1 MQNANNRAITKT
13 NKPLV
18 PLVERNDYVMA
29 SDSILGR
36 PNSKTIQTASRL
48 QPSNDSNL
56 EFSRYLTNSIV
67 HGRID
72 EARPRPMQSFGFQGS
87 KQPQQTQAAN
97 TSSSRQVDID
107 TYVREQRKLIH
118 QVSHRKDSGDW
129 EQDDSGSNR
138 HVEIREFR
146 REQREPRERRRDLD
160 GSSLEFKD
168 ILKLQSMQKSKRH
181 LQALLSGLD
190 RSGVA
195 YRTADVQNGTV
206 SQFDVAPGRSPH
218 TSPREFRTLDSNT
231 ERYSRPLE
239 SLANRSI
246 LASRRMHPPA
256 EFLTDKK
263 PKETGYVFEENSVHS
278 RQGPHVPKGIV
289 DRRVDRFARKS
300 HNKSM
305 DAMKLLGS
313 EGHSSPTAHKELIFV
328 GDDKASASS
337 LAQLFK
343 KKMKAKDKA
352 PDRRINIRD
361 DQTSFR
367 HDMMTPEASATITEP
382 KEYCRNKSSDLSKMD
397 LRKKMLAYGKK
408 IEKPKLKKSEEQ
420 IAFLNGGLHSVS
432 SAQTLKKGDMNERK
446 NSPKPDVLERLARG
460 IKPKVDKA
468 EIHQIT
474 RRQLEK
480 FEKLKQQGSVA
491 SPTKTDQKKAELLER
506 KSKVKQLD
514 RVGSGTHCR
523 GYVASFLGIST
534 RRQINFLQGT
544 TLILI
549 TLLKAMQ
556 ENEEGGRFQRKE
568 ARQVIEAKSSQKEE
582 IYTTLMNKIRAKLV
596 NPDLIPQKEVR
607 MPSGPTSEKK
617 IGLGLVDG
625 TLRSI
630 NKGLLSRLSQKR
642 GKQGDSSEGSLA
654 QANLSRSKLDPKTIQ
669 VTKPPRAHG
678 LEKDIRDLDALRT
691 YQKKEIIGS
700 GMLRAPM
707 GILEKLKQS
716 PARKRTQLPEA
727 VPQPE
732 AKSEL
737 PPKQKP
743 ETPGDRIRQGIESLK
758 ARVAQMPSQ
767 QQPPKVSE
775 EESQPSKGIN
785 INLYKRKVEKRHT
798 DRDKEASLKVLQ
810 ARRGDSDS
818 VGRRNLTQ
826 TFTEKLRASRIAD
839 SGADY

>member
-18 PLVERNDYVMA
+18 PLVERNDYVMG

-36 PNSKTIQTASRL
+36 TNSKTFQTAPR
-48 QPSNDSNL
+48 PDAPTESNL
-56 EFSRYLTNSIV
+56 EFSRYLTNSV
-67 HGRID
+67 VQGRID
-72 EARPRPMQSFGFQGS
+72 EVRPRPVQSFAFNGAHQVQQNAGS
-87 KQPQQTQAAN
+87 AG
-97 TSSSRQVDID
+97 SSTRQVDID
-107 TYVREQRKLIH
+107 TYVREQRRLIH
-118 QVSHRKDSGDW
+118 QVSHRKDSGEW
-129 EQDDSGSNR
+129 EQEDSHTSG

-146 REQREPRERRRDLD
+146 REAREPRDRRRDHD
-160 GSSLEFKD
+160 GSSVEFKD

-190 RSGVA
+190 RSGTA
-195 YRTADVQNGTV
+195 YRTVEPPNAGV
-206 SQFDVAPGRSPH
+206 SQFDIGSGRSPN
-218 TSPREFRTLDSNT
+218 TSPREFRTLDNGT

-239 SLANRSI
+239 SLANRSAM
-246 LASRRMHPPA
+246 ASRRMHAPSD
-256 EFLTDKK
+256 FLNEKK
-263 PKETGYVFEENSVHS
+263 PKESGYVFEENSAHS
-278 RQGPHVPKGIV
+278 RQGPQVPRGVV
-289 DRRVDRFARKS
+289 DRRIDRFARKS

-313 EGHSSPTAHKELIFV
+313 EGQSSPSAHKELIFV
-328 GDDKASASS
+328 GDDKASANS

-343 KKMKAKDKA
+343 KKMKAKDKGT
-352 PDRRINIRD
+352 DRRTNFRD
-361 DQTSFR
+361 DQASFR

-420 IAFLNGGLHSVS
+420 IPFLNGGLHSVS

-480 FEKLKQQGSVA
+480 FEKLKQQGSLA

-514 RVGSGTHCR
+514 RVGSGIDGR
-523 GYVASFLGIST
+523 GCEASFSGIST
-534 RRQINFLQGT
+534 RRQINLLQGT

-556 ENEEGGRFQRKE
+556 EDGDGGRFQRKG
-568 ARQVIEAKSSQKEE
+568 APQVTETKSSQKEE

-596 NPDLIPQKEVR
+596 NPEPIPQKEAR
-607 MPSGPTSEKK
+607 KPNGQGSEKK

-642 GKQGDSSEGSLA
+642 GKNTDSSEGSLA
-654 QANLSRSKLDPKTIQ
+654 QANLSRSKVDPKQIQ
-669 VTKPPRAHG
+669 VTKPQRLHG
-678 LEKDIRDLDALRT
+678 LEKDIQDLEALRT
-691 YQKKEIIGS
+691 YQKKEITGS
-700 GMLRAPM
+700 GLLRPPM
-707 GILEKLKQS
+707 GILDKLKQS
-716 PARKRTQLPEA
+716 PARKRTQLSE
-727 VPQPE
+727 VVQHVE

-743 ETPGDRIRQGIESLK
+743 ETPGDRIRLGIESLK

-767 QQPPKVSE
+767 QPQAKAVE
-775 EESQPSKGIN
+775 EDGLPSKGIN
-785 INLYKRKVEKRHT
+785 INLYKRKVDKRQT
-798 DRDKEASLKVLQ
+798 ERDKEASLKVMQ
-810 ARRGDSDS
+810 ARRGDSGS